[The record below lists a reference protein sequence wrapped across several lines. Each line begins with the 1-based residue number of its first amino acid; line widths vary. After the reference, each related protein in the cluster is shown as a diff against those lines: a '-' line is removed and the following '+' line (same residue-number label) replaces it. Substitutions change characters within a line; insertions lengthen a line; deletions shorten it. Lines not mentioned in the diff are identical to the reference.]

1 MILKDKR
8 NSEILQVY
16 QYLEEENIENFENF
30 IKRFGFKVE
39 LIQKDF
45 HNIIIVKDNREY
57 CIFDK
62 EYFCY
67 SKGKRFKRY
76 KDFFDKEKYESI
88 PTYSVFEL
96 IEESGKLNKIKYND
110 NLLINLSYNDALFF
124 LSLLKN
130 DFEDSIFVIIDEESG
145 KIV

>member
-76 KDFFDKEKYESI
+76 KDFF
-88 PTYSVFEL
+88 F
-96 IEESGKLNKIKYND
+96 
-110 NLLINLSYNDALFF
+110 
-124 LSLLKN
+124 
-130 DFEDSIFVIIDEESG
+130 
-145 KIV
+145 

>member
-8 NSEILQVY
+8 NSEIIQVY

-45 HNIIIVKDNREY
+45 HNIIITKDNKEY
-57 CIFDK
+57 LIFDK
-62 EYFCY
+62 EYVFY
-67 SKGKRFKRY
+67 SKDKNLKEI
-76 KDFFDKEKYESI
+76 KDSIDKEKYINI
-88 PTYSVFEL
+88 PTYSIFEL

-110 NLLINLSYNDALFF
+110 NLLINLSYDDALFF
-124 LSLLKN
+124 ISLLKN

>member
-45 HNIIIVKDNREY
+45 HNIIITKDNKEY
-57 CIFDK
+57 YVFDK

-67 SKGKRFKRY
+67 SKDKMFKRY

-124 LSLLKN
+124 ISLLKN
-130 DFEDSIFVIIDEESG
+130 DFEDSIFVMINEESG